1 MTLYVGTSGW
11 QYRDWR
17 GAFYPE
23 RVPQARWLEHYATR
37 FATVE
42 VNNTF
47 YRLPKPETFAT
58 WAERTPDDF
67 VMVLK
72 ASRFLTHVK
81 RLKDPEEPVERF
93 MDHVA
98 PLGHKLGAVLVQLPP
113 TLRAEPER
121 LERTLAAFGEQ
132 RVRVAVEFR
141 HESWFTDTVY
151 ELLTRHQVALC
162 LADRDSR
169 LVTPV
174 RRTAPWTLIR
184 FHAGRGRPFP
194 CYGRTAL
201 NSRARLLAQHFD
213 DTDDVF
219 AFFNNDPHACAP
231 RDARRFAAAARR
243 HGFTTSRVPG
253 PGDVHV

>member
-1 MTLYVGTSGW
+1 MTLHVGTSGW

-23 RVPQARWLEHYATR
+23 QVPQARWLEHYAAR

-47 YRLPKPETFAT
+47 YRLPKPETFAS

-93 MDHVA
+93 LTHVA

-113 TLRAEPER
+113 TLQADTDR
-121 LERTLAAFGEQ
+121 LERTLAAFGKR

-141 HESWFTDTVY
+141 HSSWFTGAVY
-151 ELLTRHQVALC
+151 ELLSRHQAALC

-174 RRTAPWTLIR
+174 RRTASWTLMR
-184 FHAGRGRPFP
+184 FHAGRGQPFP

-201 NSRARLLAQHFD
+201 TSRAKLLAAHFD
-213 DTDDVF
+213 ETDDVF

-231 RDARRFAAAARR
+231 RDARRFAAVART
-243 HGFTTSRVPG
+243 HGLTTTRVPG
-253 PGDVHV
+253 RGDVRV

>member
-17 GAFYPE
+17 GAFYPQQM
-23 RVPQARWLEHYATR
+23 PQARWLEHYAAQ

-47 YRLPKPETFAT
+47 YRLPKPETFAA

-67 VMVLK
+67 VVVLK

-81 RLKDPEEPVERF
+81 RLKDPEEPVERLLS
-93 MDHVA
+93 HTA

-113 TLRAEPER
+113 TLQADTDR
-121 LERTLAAFGEQ
+121 LDRTLAAFGEQ

-141 HESWFTDTVY
+141 HDSWFADDVY
-151 ELLTRHQVALC
+151 ELLSRHQAALC

-174 RRTAPWTLIR
+174 RRTAPWTLVR

-201 NSRARLLAQHFD
+201 ASRAKVLAAHFD

-231 RDARRFAAAARR
+231 RDARRFAATART

-253 PGDVHV
+253 PGGVAG